1 MAEKKSGMGY
11 LGLSLDG
18 FTTDKLSLLHGDS
31 LKILPE
37 LEDACVDSIVTDP
50 PAGISFMGK
59 DWDSDKGGRDE
70 WIKAMAKI
78 FGEVLHV
85 LKPGGHALVWALPRT
100 SHWTATALEDAGFEI
115 RDVVTHL
122 FGSGFPKSLDIGK
135 AIDKRGGATADFSQF
150 REAVLA
156 GLKIMKKSRKDL
168 EKKLGNYMLSHYL
181 TAGSQPAIPSRRDYL
196 IIRDYLLMD
205 DTFDPLFLEEAEREV
220 VGHKDPGLDKGS
232 GKTVDF
238 KGSKGRD
245 ETGKVPITISSS
257 DEAKK
262 FEGWGT
268 SLKPASEH
276 WILARKPC
284 AEPTVAANVLKH
296 GTGGINI
303 DGCRIATPDSLQ
315 GSGGPPLKLNGE
327 NPRPFHENAEPR
339 GTNRK
344 DGGRWPANVILSH
357 NSDCVCKGTK
367 KGPGYAINK
376 FTDGAKPFGGGAGHP
391 YKTEEREDVIEIWEC
406 SEGCAVA
413 LLDAQ
418 SGESGSTIDR
428 NLSEDATS
436 SWFAKE
442 HMRQSRGD
450 FGGASRF
457 FYVAKPSRT
466 ERNDGV
472 GGNPDPVTEHN
483 SRPRDNED
491 ADWKKRN
498 GNFHPTVK
506 PVELMRYLC
515 KLLTPKGGTVLD
527 PFMGSGSTAIG
538 AYEEGFSFIGIEKDL
553 EYFQISV
560 ARVKAATAQQ
570 KLFV

>member
-1 MAEKKSGMGY
+1 MSP
-11 LGLSLDG
+11 DD

-31 LKILPE
+31 LEILKE
-37 LEDACVDSIVTDP
+37 LEDESIDSIVTDP

-59 DWDSDKGGRDE
+59 GWDSDHGGRDE
-70 WIKAMAKI
+70 WIAKMRDI
-78 FGEVLHV
+78 FRAAWYK

-135 AIDKRGGATADFSQF
+135 AIDKRGGATVDFSKF
-150 REAVLA
+150 REAVIS

-168 EKKLGNYMLSHYL
+168 NKALGNFMLSHYL
-181 TAGSQPAIPSRRDYL
+181 TAGSQPAIPSRKDYL

-205 DTFDPLFLEEAEREV
+205 DTFDALFLEEAEREV

-232 GKTVDF
+232 GTTVDF

-257 DEAKK
+257 EAAKEW
-262 FEGWGT
+262 EGWGT

-303 DGCRIATPDSLQ
+303 DACRINYEDEQDKESATPQ
-315 GSGGPPLKLNGE
+315 GKVTSKQPKDGYAKAAGVSGE
-327 NPRPFHENAEPR
+327 RHEIPRPEL
-339 GTNRK
+339 K
-344 DGGRWPANVILSH
+344 GRWPANVILSH

-418 SGESGSTIDR
+418 SGESISRPHQNKTEGESGWK
-428 NLSEDATS
+428 NS
-436 SWFAKE
+436 SQGEAFSQ
-442 HMRQSRGD
+442 HSD
-450 FGGASRF
+450 SGGASRF

-472 GGNPDPVTEHN
+472 GSNPDPITGHN

-538 AYEEGFSFIGIEKDL
+538 AYEEGFSFIGIEKEL
-553 EYFQISV
+553 EYFQISID
-560 ARVKAATAQQ
+560 RVKAATAQQ